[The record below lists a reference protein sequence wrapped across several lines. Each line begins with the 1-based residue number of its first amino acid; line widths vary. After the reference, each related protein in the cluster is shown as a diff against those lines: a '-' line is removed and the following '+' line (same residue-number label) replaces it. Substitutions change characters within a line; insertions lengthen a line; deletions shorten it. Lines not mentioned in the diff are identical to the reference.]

1 MKIQFRAFKSSHFN
15 FDALPTW
22 AVILNRELADYF
34 YTPIAYIFLI
44 IFLFLNSVF
53 TFYVEAFFEREQADL
68 IPFFMSHPW
77 LFLILAPALGMRL
90 WAEERKTGT
99 IQSLLTLPTS
109 ILSAVLGKFL
119 AAWAFTTFA
128 LLLTVP
134 IWFSV
139 NYLGNPDNGVIIA
152 SYFGSWL
159 LAGSYLAVSS
169 CMSTLTQNQVIAFIL
184 AVVTNFVF
192 TLGGFS
198 LIENILSEFVPFL
211 LLETIVSLNYLTHF
225 NEFVKGVVAL
235 PAVIYFVSMIVL
247 FVFFSSVAIQIR
259 NNR

>member
-1 MKIQFRAFKSSHFN
+1 
-15 FDALPTW
+15 
-22 AVILNRELADYF
+22 
-34 YTPIAYIFLI
+34 
-44 IFLFLNSVF
+44 
-53 TFYVEAFFEREQADL
+53 
-68 IPFFMSHPW
+68 MSHPW